1 MPTPTELIE
10 AQAMQLSPKER
21 ADLADKLWLSVH
33 SREDVDAAW
42 DVEVARRIAEVD
54 SGTVQCVPWDTVMAE
69 LRTQLR

>member
-21 ADLADKLWLSVH
+21 AELADKRCLSVH

-42 DVEVARRIAEVD
+42 DVAVARRMAKVD
-54 SGTVQCVPWDTVMAE
+54 SGTVQCVPWDTVMAA
-69 LRTQLR
+69 LRTQLH